1 MVCGKV
7 ACDSFNTMAGLLE
20 GTGHCQLLSGRQVKR
35 IVSEK
40 GRRKYTGETPEHSVW
55 PLSEV
60 TPQSYVLRS
69 IGLGRP
75 GCAACQRTQSLEDTL
90 HSTNSLEQP
99 VGHNPFT
106 GVTTI
111 GQHRYLHYNP

>member
-1 MVCGKV
+1 MECGKV

-40 GRRKYTGETPEHSVW
+40 GRRKYTGETPEHSVR
-55 PLSEV
+55 PLSKV
-60 TPQSYVLRS
+60 TPQSCVLRS

-90 HSTNSLEQP
+90 HSALHKQP
-99 VGHNPFT
+99 RATCGSQPFHRGHNYR
-106 GVTTI
+106 TT
-111 GQHRYLHYNP
+111 